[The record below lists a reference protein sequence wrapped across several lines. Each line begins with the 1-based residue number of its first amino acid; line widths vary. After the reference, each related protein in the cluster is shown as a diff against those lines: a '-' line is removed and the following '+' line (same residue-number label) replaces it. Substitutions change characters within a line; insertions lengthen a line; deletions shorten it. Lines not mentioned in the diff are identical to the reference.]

1 MKKIFTAII
10 VASAIFLM
18 LPVVQAK
25 AETLKIGFVTD
36 WEYGSQ
42 KEYDHKL
49 PKKAEKY
56 LRLAVGHYN
65 NIFKP
70 DLVVGGGD
78 YILARNIKKKKA
90 SQQMRYINN
99 IFMETVAPRL
109 YCLGNHDVGLLSKVE
124 IQQNLGINYNHSVT
138 DINGV
143 RVITLD
149 TNDLLPGK
157 TKYETN
163 GHVSSEEIAW
173 LDAQLNTDLQVIVF
187 AHHSPVLTPNGKFW
201 SLSLLNS
208 EEVRAIL
215 EKHENVLAV
224 FSGHKAVNYATELN
238 GINYVVINNL
248 SDKKALGSYADISID
263 ANANEIGISV
273 SQFGKKPVSYSFSK
287 TLSLN

>member
-1 MKKIFTAII
+1 MKNIIAAII
-10 VASAIFLM
+10 IISAVTLTF
-18 LPVVQAK
+18 PAVRAR

-49 PKKAEKY
+49 PKKAGKY
-56 LRLAVGHYN
+56 LKLAVSHYN
-65 NIFKP
+65 NVFKP

-90 SQQMRYINN
+90 SQQMRYINS
-99 IFMETVAPRL
+99 IFMQTDAPRL
-109 YCLGNHDVGLLSKVE
+109 YCFGNHDVGLLSKNE

-157 TKYETN
+157 IKYETN
-163 GHVSSEEIAW
+163 GRISSEELAW
-173 LDAQLNTDLQVIVF
+173 LDDQLNTDLQVIIF
-187 AHHSPVLTPNGKFW
+187 AHHSPVLTPNGKHW

-215 EKHENVLAV
+215 EKYGNVVAV
-224 FSGHKAVNYATELN
+224 FSGHKAVNYATKRN

-263 ANANEIGISV
+263 SGTDEIGISV

-287 TLSLN
+287 TLSTN